1 MRFRRPRRGLR
12 RRSRRR
18 HSMVGRRRR
27 RVARPLRV
35 GFRLS

>member
-1 MRFRRPRRGLR
+1 MRFRRSRSRVRRRGR
-12 RRSRRR
+12 RRYATA
-18 HSMVGRRRR
+18 GRRRR